1 MSEPLKMSL
10 PEFVEKFCDFK
21 VQPWQRQILEEFEK
35 HPNERLEMVF
45 TRGRGHLSATSHYR
59 WVPK

>member
-10 PEFVEKFCDFK
+10 PEFVKLCGFE

-35 HPNERLEMVF
+35 HPNERLELTF
-45 TRGRGHLSATSHYR
+45 TRKSGHHYR